1 MRALQRHLHRGRGA
15 RHALAALVLLTFAGP
30 SAAQTQGSGWRWS
43 NTAYAQLDPRGLI
56 DELRLTYR
64 ASFSDEPSPLTGS
77 VAAFVGVGLGPAS
90 LRSTVGLEL
99 RPVGPLA
106 FSVAYAPTY
115 FPNLIGAGRSYP
127 SPQSEFDSGVFSS
140 PRPGPSGDRA
150 LFSHQLVV
158 STSLSLRLEWLVGRI
173 ALQASRF
180 WADLPEGDRVFYEP
194 TYDVVVD
201 AHGWAAKGDL
211 DLGVQLG
218 SSLIVGLRQ
227 SLVLAWYGDGAYAPG
242 EPHNDP
248 NTPIFRLGP
257 AARWALIDGRTGAEW
272 GSVFVLAQWYALHRY
287 RTGEAVSGA
296 IPLLGIGFTL
306 EGDL

>member
-1 MRALQRHLHRGRGA
+1 
-15 RHALAALVLLTFAGP
+15 
-30 SAAQTQGSGWRWS
+30 
-43 NTAYAQLDPRGLI
+43 LI

-64 ASFSDEPSPLTGS
+64 ASFSQEPSPLRGS

-99 RPVGPLA
+99 HPIGPLA
-106 FSVAYAPTY
+106 LSVAYVPTY

-127 SPQSEFDSGVFSS
+127 SPHSEFDSGVFSS

-158 STSLSLRLEWLVGRI
+158 ATSLSLKLEWLVGRI

-180 WADLPEGDRVFYEP
+180 WADLPEGDRVFYES

-201 AHGWAAKGDL
+201 ARGWAAKGDL
-211 DLGVQLG
+211 DLGIQLG

-227 SLVLAWYGDGAYAPG
+227 SLVLAWYGNGAYAPG
-242 EPHNDP
+242 EPHDDP

-257 AARWALIDGRTGAEW
+257 AARWALIDRRTGSEW
-272 GSVFVLAQWYALHRY
+272 GSVFVLAQWYVLHRY